1 MFTYL
6 QATCDVSKTIT
17 TKLIYT
23 EVWVFLVS
31 RDLFFLIS
39 RVSIQIR

>member
-6 QATCDVSKTIT
+6 QATYDVSKTI

-31 RDLFFLIS
+31 RDLFLLIS